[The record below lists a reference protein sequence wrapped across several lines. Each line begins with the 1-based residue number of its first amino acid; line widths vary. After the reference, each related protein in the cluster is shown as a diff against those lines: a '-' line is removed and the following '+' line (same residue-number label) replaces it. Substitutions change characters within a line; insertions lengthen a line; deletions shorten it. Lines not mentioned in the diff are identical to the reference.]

1 MVVLKKLWELLKG
14 TFEEWKEDKVSRLA
28 AALSYYTIFSL
39 PGLLLIIVAVAGF
52 FLGQESVR
60 EDLMSQVGSVVGD
73 DGAEAIGTMLSN
85 AGWDR
90 DAGVVAVVVG
100 IVTVIVAA
108 TGAFTQLQEALN
120 TVWEVAPAPGAGIL
134 QTLQKRFLSF
144 SLILGIAFLLLVSLV
159 VSTALAGLGNFL
171 EDMFPGAA
179 WLIQIL
185 NVVISFAVITLLFAL
200 MYKYLPDAE
209 IALKDVFIGAAL
221 TTLLFTVGK
230 FALGFYLGRSSAT
243 SAYGAAGSLVLILL
257 WIYYSAQIFLFGAEF
272 TQVYAR
278 KHGSRVVPDEDA
290 VRVTEAQR
298 IQEGRPSEETVR
310 EAARSGQGAAA
321 LQAPPSRVEEG
332 FLVQKT
338 PLALPPPPRS
348 GLLPTLRRVLPAAAL
363 FAGGLLLGFV
373 LGPTDAEE

>member
-1 MVVLKKLWELLKG
+1 VLKKLWELLKG
-14 TFEEWKEDKVSRLA
+14 TFQEWKEDKVSRLA

-60 EDLMSQVGSVVGD
+60 EDLMGQVGSVVGD

-90 DAGVVAVVVG
+90 DAGVLAVVVG

-144 SLILGIAFLLLVSLV
+144 SLILSIAFLLLVSLV

-171 EDMFPGAA
+171 EEMFPGAA

-200 MYKYLPDAE
+200 MYRYLPDAE
-209 IALKDVFIGAAL
+209 IAWKDVFSGAAV

-310 EAARSGQGAAA
+310 EAARSGQGAAT
-321 LQAPPSRVEEG
+321 LQALPARVEEG

-348 GLLPTLRRVLPAAAL
+348 GLLPTVRRVLPAAAL

>member
-1 MVVLKKLWELLKG
+1 VLKKLWELLKG

>member
-1 MVVLKKLWELLKG
+1 VLKKLWELLKG
-14 TFEEWKEDKVSRLA
+14 TFQEWKEDKVSRLA

-60 EDLMSQVGSVVGD
+60 EDLMGQVGSVVGD

-90 DAGVVAVVVG
+90 DAGVLAVVVG

-144 SLILGIAFLLLVSLV
+144 SLILSIAFLLLVSLV

-171 EDMFPGAA
+171 EEMFPGAA

-200 MYKYLPDAE
+200 MYRYLPDAE
-209 IALKDVFIGAAL
+209 IAWKDVFSGAAL

-298 IQEGRPSEETVR
+298 IQEGRPSQETVR
-310 EAARSGQGAAA
+310 EAARAGQGAAA
-321 LQAPPSRVEEG
+321 LQAPQARVEEG
-332 FLVQKT
+332 FLVQEA

-373 LGPTDAEE
+373 LGPTESEE

>member
-1 MVVLKKLWELLKG
+1 VLKKIWVLLKE

-39 PGLLLIIVAVAGF
+39 PGLLLIVVAVAGF

-60 EDLMSQVGSVVGD
+60 QDLMSQIASVVGEQ
-73 DGAEAIGTMLSN
+73 GAQAIGTMLSN
-85 AGWDR
+85 AGWDQ
-90 DAGVVAVVVG
+90 DAGIVAVIIG
-100 IVTVIVAA
+100 IVTVVVAA

-120 TVWEVAPAPGAGIL
+120 TVWDVAPAPGAGIM
-134 QTLQKRFLSF
+134 QTVRKRALSF

-159 VSTALAGLGNFL
+159 ISAALSGLGNFL
-171 EDMFPGAA
+171 EGLFPGAT

-209 IALKDVFIGAAL
+209 IAWKDVFIGAGI
-221 TTLLFTVGK
+221 TTLLFTIGK
-230 FALGFYLGRSSAT
+230 FVLGLYLGRSGAT
-243 SAYGAAGSLVLILL
+243 SAYGAAGSLVLVLL
-257 WIYYSAQIFLFGAEF
+257 WVYYSAQIFLFGAEF

-278 KHGSRVVPDEDA
+278 RHGSRVVPDEGA
-290 VRVTEAQR
+290 VRVTEDQR
-298 IQEGRPSEETVR
+298 IQEGRPGRETVQ
-310 EAARSGQGAAA
+310 EAARSRQGAAA
-321 LQAPPSRVEEG
+321 LLTTPQARVEEG
-332 FLVQKT
+332 FLVQQA

-348 GLLPTLRRVLPAAAL
+348 GLMQGLRRVMPAALL

-373 LGPTDAEE
+373 LGPTAPEE

>member
-1 MVVLKKLWELLKG
+1 MLKKLWELLKG

>member
-1 MVVLKKLWELLKG
+1 MLKNLWELLKG
-14 TFEEWKEDKVSRLA
+14 TFQEWKEDKVSRLA

-60 EDLMSQVGSVVGD
+60 EDLMSQAASVVGD
-73 DGAEAIGTMLSN
+73 QGAESIDTMLSN

-90 DAGVVAVVVG
+90 DAGVVAIVIG

-108 TGAFTQLQEALN
+108 TGAFTQLQEAMN

-134 QTLQKRFLSF
+134 QTLRKRVLSF

-159 VSTALAGLGNFL
+159 ISTALAGLGNFL
-171 EDMFPGAA
+171 EDMFPGAE
-179 WLIQIL
+179 WLVQIL
-185 NVVISFAVITLLFAL
+185 NAVISFAVITLLFAL
-200 MYKYLPDAE
+200 MYRYLPDAE
-209 IALKDVFIGAAL
+209 IAWKDVFIGAAL

-230 FALGFYLGRSSAT
+230 FALGLYLGRSGAT

-272 TQVYAR
+272 TQVYAQR
-278 KHGSRVVPDEDA
+278 HGSRVVPEEGA
-290 VRVTEAQR
+290 VRLTEEKR
-298 IQEGRPSEETVR
+298 VQEGMPSQETLR

-321 LQAPPSRVEEG
+321 LALQQTRVDEG
-332 FLVQKT
+332 FIVQEA
-338 PLALPPPPRS
+338 PVALLPPPPRS
-348 GLLPTLRRVLPAAAL
+348 GILTTLRRVLPAAAL
-363 FAGGLLLGFV
+363 LAGGILIGFV
-373 LGPTDAEE
+373 LGPTEEE